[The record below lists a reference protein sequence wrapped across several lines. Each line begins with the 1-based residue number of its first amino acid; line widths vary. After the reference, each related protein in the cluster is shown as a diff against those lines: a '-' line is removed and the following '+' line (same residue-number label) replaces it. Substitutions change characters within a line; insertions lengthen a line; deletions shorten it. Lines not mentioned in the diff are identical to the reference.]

1 MPLYEERYNNTSEFI
16 SYFRELEEKGEYYEP
31 LLVMSYHGLNRNGV
45 MSIDKLRNL
54 TKEDVLKMRNMGER
68 CWNCIE
74 TVQNMLP
81 KKVKVRNI

>member
-16 SYFRELEEKGEYYEP
+16 SYFRELEEEGKYYEP
-31 LLVMSYHGLNRNGV
+31 LLVMSYHGLN
-45 MSIDKLRNL
+45 
-54 TKEDVLKMRNMGER
+54 RNMGER

-81 KKVKVRNI
+81 KKVKVRKI

>member
-1 MPLYEERYNNTSEFI
+1 
-16 SYFRELEEKGEYYEP
+16 
-31 LLVMSYHGLNRNGV
+31 
-45 MSIDKLRNL
+45 MSIDELRNL

-81 KKVKVRNI
+81 KKVKVRKI